1 VRGSAL
7 ATPQG
12 DALIELAGTYLRRM
26 PDELALKQLARVER
40 EGPGNL
46 WFCWAG
52 GTRRGTPHYYRIQGS
67 HLLIEFDNAIDE
79 GNHIHSVWRDYRNDL
94 GHDLLAGHYERER
107 TTGHHLTSRLTSSVA
122 DE

>member
-1 VRGSAL
+1 
-7 ATPQG
+7 
-12 DALIELAGTYLRRM
+12 M

-94 GHDLLAGHYERER
+94 GHDLLADHYERER